1 MFQSLEQVLLLF
13 RRRKQTAFFRQVKA
27 GVEAMCGRSFTT
39 HHLAQILFVQPDAYK
54 VSSKTDSRP
63 IRGGYRL
70 RDLFIE
76 FGEAEDPIEA
86 SPRSRESGR
95 IEHERR
101 VGGKTGDEKER
112 GASFDGPGGTGI
124 ESVSSQRREKFR
136 RMLLAASARHCKCA
150 ADRERQSTFCEC
162 SCLPGAPLPDI
173 SPLRVEGNPCLS
185 PSGIRLSTSAGTKAL
200 SHIRGLLESGGVTR
214 DGGESEGSDAP
225 KNLDALRKQ
234 LRQKDMLRSG
244 VSEYHSLISFGHRA
258 ASHGMFFAFHTRSLW
273 RFSSLEVEIFCRK

>member
-1 MFQSLEQVLLLF
+1 MRITNSIVCSGLVAS
-13 RRRKQTAFFRQVKA
+13 KP
-27 GVEAMCGRSFTT
+27 STT
-39 HHLAQILFVQPDAYK
+39 CA
-54 VSSKTDSRP
+54 
-63 IRGGYRL
+63 
-70 RDLFIE
+70 
-76 FGEAEDPIEA
+76 
-86 SPRSRESGR
+86 
-95 IEHERR
+95 
-101 VGGKTGDEKER
+101 DEKSNVDFECR
-112 GASFDGPGGTGI
+112 TFLNI
-124 ESVSSQRREKFR
+124 EVFPRVLPCPHPTPTAVRLLPARRTPLTPLTSR
-136 RMLLAASARHCKCA
+136 ILLRRHCKCA

>member
-1 MFQSLEQVLLLF
+1 MNNSYVYCSPG
-13 RRRKQTAFFRQVKA
+13 T
-27 GVEAMCGRSFTT
+27 
-39 HHLAQILFVQPDAYK
+39 DAYK

-95 IEHERR
+95 IENERR

-136 RMLLAASARHCKCA
+136 RMLLAASAR
-150 ADRERQSTFCEC
+150 
-162 SCLPGAPLPDI
+162 
-173 SPLRVEGNPCLS
+173 
-185 PSGIRLSTSAGTKAL
+185 
-200 SHIRGLLESGGVTR
+200 
-214 DGGESEGSDAP
+214 
-225 KNLDALRKQ
+225 
-234 LRQKDMLRSG
+234 
-244 VSEYHSLISFGHRA
+244 
-258 ASHGMFFAFHTRSLW
+258 
-273 RFSSLEVEIFCRK
+273 